1 MVPPAGDRSRRLPTM
16 SWESIVDGATSTP
29 SELDD
34 RSTGEQ
40 AVPVPTATS
49 PLTGPA
55 PMDGSIGAAMIG
67 SSASAPADPA
77 APISSTADGDAA
89 GDIAFAPISFAP
101 LTLDPLPPTAPP
113 ATPASPVVA
122 TPAVSSAMPPAPP
135 QPPLVRAAPVA
146 PIVPA
151 LDDAAVVDPPA
162 YSAQPG
168 PPVSSSIAP
177 IPSPV
182 VASSELPA
190 IVEATPVAVDAS
202 FEVLGFADPA
212 AAAPV
217 VAEQVVAAPVV
228 AAPVVAEQVVAA
240 PVVAGPQLPQ
250 VQQQPVRPQAAAILE
265 EFGVP
270 TSTTIPTQRHRR
282 KSRRGLKLVLTLVVL
297 GGLVAAGIVFGRP
310 YLSPSDW
317 DATTEPYAEAVEAV
331 RGVEYA
337 EAITVSAEPT
347 PDYTV
352 RLVGELA
359 PDWTGDE
366 AMWRALGLLNGAAT
380 QSNVAELLVG
390 WQDAHYSTTDGQVYQ
405 DAGVTGPQ
413 AEAATTEAM
422 SAASLD
428 QQYGWSRD
436 QPRRTTDD
444 QVLTLAEV
452 LRQARTIVA
461 ASPFAVAAD
470 RVEPGVLA
478 FVPPLLGYR
487 ALAPASFAEF
497 GTASPDPQN
506 ALSSIG
512 MAGPGPLTSEA
523 LVPAPGP
530 TMVGSDAQVSSPRAV
545 DRSFWYL
552 VFAGYLDSR
561 TAYQASEAV
570 VESAISMADRAGTAC
585 VYATFAG
592 GGVEGTATLRS
603 ALEAWS
609 AAAPVEFG
617 ASVSV
622 LPDGTLQMVSCD
634 PGAGFENAS
643 RLGVA
648 RELVVWRSAELA
660 TIDAVDGTEL
670 DLATTW
676 AFVEASEVAL
686 DLIALPADTPP
697 DDMAAAARDRV
708 AAVLGPAG

>member
-40 AVPVPTATS
+40 EVPVPTATS

-55 PMDGSIGAAMIG
+55 PVDTSINAVTIG
-67 SSASAPADPA
+67 SPA
-77 APISSTADGDAA
+77 ATPTDAATAASSTADGDAT

-122 TPAVSSAMPPAPP
+122 TPAASGAMPPAPP

-162 YSAQPG
+162 YSAQPE
-168 PPVSSSIAP
+168 PPDSSNRASVQ
-177 IPSPV
+177 SPE

-190 IVEATPVAVDAS
+190 IVEATPVDVDPS
-202 FEVLGFADPA
+202 FGDLGIADPA
-212 AAAPV
+212 AAD
-217 VAEQVVAAPVV
+217 PVV
-228 AAPVVAEQVVAA
+228 AAPVVAQ
-240 PVVAGPQLPQ
+240 PVVAGPQLPH
-250 VQQQPVRPQAAAILE
+250 VQQQPVRPPAAPIHE
-265 EFGVP
+265 EYGVP

-297 GGLVAAGIVFGRP
+297 GGLVAAGIVYGRP

-317 DATTEPYAEAVEAV
+317 DATTEPYAEAVEAA
-331 RGVEYA
+331 RGVEFA
-337 EAITVSAEPT
+337 EAITISAEPT

-413 AEAATTEAM
+413 AEAANTAAM

-452 LRQARTIVA
+452 LRQARAVVA
-461 ASPFAVAAD
+461 ASPFAVAAGP
-470 RVEPGVLA
+470 VEPGVLA

-487 ALAPASFAEF
+487 ALAPTSFAEF
-497 GTASPDPQN
+497 GTASTDPQN

-530 TMVGSDAQVSSPRAV
+530 TMVGSDAQVSSPRAL

-561 TAYQASEAV
+561 TAYRASEAV

-592 GGVEGTATLRS
+592 GGVEGTATVRA

-609 AAAPVEFG
+609 AAAPVEFA

-648 RELVVWRSAELA
+648 RELVAWRSAELA

-670 DLATTW
+670 DLATAW

-686 DLIALPADTPP
+686 DLIALPADTSPV
-697 DDMAAAARDRV
+697 DMAAAARDRV
-708 AAVLGPAG
+708 AAVLRPAG